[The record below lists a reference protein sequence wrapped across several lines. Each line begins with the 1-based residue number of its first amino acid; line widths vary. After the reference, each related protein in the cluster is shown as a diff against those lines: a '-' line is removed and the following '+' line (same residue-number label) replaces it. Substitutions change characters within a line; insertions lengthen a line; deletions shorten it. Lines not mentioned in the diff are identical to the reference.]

1 MITASLR
8 IELPGDYWVA
18 QVSREFPEA
27 TFRLLSGVRTGNTA
41 VELGE
46 VVAEDPR
53 VVSDAIKEHP
63 HVVDY
68 QRLEETDD
76 RGLAKYET
84 TDTGLYDFVEE
95 SSLPPE
101 FPVVVREGWYEM
113 DFTGTREEFDAFRA
127 GVEASGFEHELLS
140 LVSAG
145 GEEREKGEPNG
156 PLTERQREVLQTAVR
171 EGYFE
176 VPRDCTLA
184 ELADE
189 MGIDESTASGVL
201 RRGEARVVKQF
212 LTGLGGER

>member
-1 MITASLR
+1 MIKASLR
-8 IELPGDYWVA
+8 VELPEGYWVA
-18 QVSREFPEA
+18 EVSREFPEA
-27 TFRLLSGVRTGNTA
+27 TFRLLSEVRTGDTA

-53 VVSDAIKEHP
+53 VVSDAIEEHP
-63 HVVDY
+63 HVVEY
-68 QRLEETDD
+68 QRLEATDD

-84 TDTGLYDFVEE
+84 TDTGLYDFVKE

-101 FPVVVREGWYEM
+101 FPVVVREGWYEI
-113 DFTGTREEFDAFRA
+113 DFTGTREEFDAFRE

-140 LVSAG
+140 LVGAG
-145 GEEREKGEPNG
+145 GGESEKGEPNDL
-156 PLTERQREVLQTAVR
+156 LTERQREVLRTAVR

-189 MGIDESTASGVL
+189 VGVDESTASGVL
-201 RRGEARVVKQF
+201 RRGEARVLKRF
-212 LTGLGGER
+212 LTGSDRKR